1 MDEQPNILIYAEFD
15 KISDLELYGSTPT
28 WKKVFP
34 IKKFSEI
41 SVRDLVEAKAH
52 LYQKP
57 QVNMDSVEMPEII
70 RINFVKAPRTLNEY
84 LRLENVVL
92 GPFVAEQ
99 IQMGITNLASQY
111 LGQVIELGGLDRP
124 QDAVTVEG
132 FKSQAETLAP
142 SFDESVDVPYLSELG
157 KVHKKVGRH
166 LYRLAAHT
174 M

>member
-15 KISDLELYGSTPT
+15 KISDLELYCSTPT

-34 IKKFSEI
+34 NKKFSEI
-41 SVRDLVEAKAH
+41 SVRDLFEAKAH

-57 QVNMDSVEMPEII
+57 LVNMVSVDSVEVPEII

-99 IQMGITNLASQY
+99 IEMGSTNLASQY
-111 LGQVIELGGLDRP
+111 LGQAIEPGGLDRP
-124 QDAVTVEG
+124 YDAVTVDG
-132 FKSQAETLAP
+132 FRSLAAALDP
-142 SFDESVDVPYLSELG
+142 HFDEGIEMPDLSEFG
-157 KVHKKVGRH
+157 KVHQKV
-166 LYRLAAHT
+166 
-174 M
+174 